1 METNQRTY
9 VPLTRKETNR
19 LHQTI
24 GPYHLLVLPQNH
36 LSILCTAML
45 GKTCRNGVLT
55 DYQHGFSPKRSTE
68 TQLVYTIHDIA
79 SANQS
84 NKTIYDAILDFSRAF
99 EKVPHRRLLTKV
111 DYYGIRGPLFNWFES
126 FLTQRTQSVVIEGGI
141 ICSCGHDIRVPQGTV
156 FGPLLFLMFFTLCK
170 SVGYVFE
177 SRFSAEK
184 I

>member
-1 METNQRTY
+1 METSQRTY

-84 NKTIYDAILDFSRAF
+84 NKQFT
-99 EKVPHRRLLTKV
+99 
-111 DYYGIRGPLFNWFES
+111 
-126 FLTQRTQSVVIEGGI
+126 TQSLTFQE
-141 ICSCGHDIRVPQGTV
+141 H
-156 FGPLLFLMFFTLCK
+156 LKKFLIADF
-170 SVGYVFE
+170 
-177 SRFSAEK
+177 
-184 I
+184 